1 MSDDT
6 ADVSSRS
13 SRGRDLHPTRATVD
27 RAGASAVVIGI
38 SIAGDAARAG
48 EALAAADRT
57 R

>member
-6 ADVSSRS
+6 ADVSARS
-13 SRGRDLHPTRATVD
+13 SRGRDLHPARATVD
-27 RAGASAVVIGI
+27 RASASAVVIRI
-38 SIAGDAARAG
+38 RVAGDAARAG